1 MASKKNVVVEVSGV
15 QPPEGLRDKGSE
27 LWCRLTAE
35 YDFGAAPEKLLLLE
49 EAARTA
55 DMVAR
60 LQTIVDE
67 AQELRVRGSQGQPV
81 AMPEVQELRQYRAQ
95 LTALVKALALPEEES
110 EGAMTRS
117 QLARHAARARWAN
130 RTGG

>member
-1 MASKKNVVVEVSGV
+1 MARKKTPAVEDGT
-15 QPPEGLRDKGSE
+15 PDGLREKGLT
-27 LWCRLTAE
+27 LWQRLIAE
-35 YDFGAAPEKLLLLE
+35 YDFSSAPEKLLILE

-60 LQTIVDE
+60 LQGVVDE

-81 AMPEVQELRQYRAQ
+81 AMPEVTELRQYRAQ
-95 LTALVKALALPEEES
+95 LASLVDKLRLPEEES

-117 QLARHAARARWAN
+117 QLARHAARTRWAN

>member
-1 MASKKNVVVEVSGV
+1 MAAKSKATG
-15 QPPEGLRDKGSE
+15 PDGTPEGLKDKGTE
-27 LWCRLTAE
+27 LWRRLTAE
-35 YDFGAAPEKLLLLE
+35 YDFGAAPEKLLILE

-60 LQTIVDE
+60 LQGVVDE

-81 AMPEVQELRQYRAQ
+81 AMPEVTELRQYRAQ
-95 LTALVKALALPEEES
+95 LASLMDKLRLPEEES

-117 QLARHAARARWAN
+117 QLARHAARTRWAN